1 MANAPFCNVEIAK
14 PTGKPHSPTGLQPI
28 PPNAT
33 LQQITNIVNN
43 NFKQLIKGNYV
54 EDRASRQTVVT
65 RIFDPSNPDVY
76 VDVRQITG
84 VLFVNPL
91 TGQTVTWNR
100 NTGG

>member
-14 PTGKPHSPTGLQPI
+14 PTATPHSPKGLQPI

-33 LQQITNIVNN
+33 LQQVIHIVNN
-43 NFKQLIKGNYV
+43 NFNQLIKGNYT
-54 EDRASRQTVVT
+54 EDRAARQSVIT
-65 RIFDPSNPDVY
+65 RIYDPADHSVY

-91 TGQTVTWNR
+91 TGQTVTWR
-100 NTGG
+100 RGS